1 MARGKPRADGT
12 VIPQGPNYGGALSA
26 IKKHCKSC
34 MGDDHPKRCTIDGC
48 WLFPF
53 RSGRGPDIA
62 RFDGWKVDP
71 TEYIGRLKANEKE
84 H

>member
-26 IKKHCKSC
+26 IKKHCTEC
-34 MGDDHPKRCTIDGC
+34 CGDDNRKNCPCDGC

-53 RSGRGPDIA
+53 RSGRGPDLA
-62 RFDGWKVDP
+62 RFSGWKVDP
-71 TEYIGRLKANEKE
+71 TEYVGRPDATK
-84 H
+84 